1 MKEFFFV
8 GNLESIVLS
17 CFKYSLWKIGIDSFN
32 LFQEFSLEIWNRG
45 IQFVLKNSLWKI
57 GIDRFHLFQEFSL
70 EIWNR
75 EIQFVL
81 KNSLWKFGIERFNL
95 F

>member
-1 MKEFFFV
+1 MFQEESVGESLLDTLDSSLRLFREINRLKELFFLV

-17 CFKYSLWKIGIDSFN
+17 CFKYSLWKIGIDRFN
-32 LFQEFSLEIWNRG
+32 
-45 IQFVLKNSLWKI
+45 
-57 GIDRFHLFQEFSL
+57 LFQEFSL

-75 EIQFVL
+75 EIQLVL